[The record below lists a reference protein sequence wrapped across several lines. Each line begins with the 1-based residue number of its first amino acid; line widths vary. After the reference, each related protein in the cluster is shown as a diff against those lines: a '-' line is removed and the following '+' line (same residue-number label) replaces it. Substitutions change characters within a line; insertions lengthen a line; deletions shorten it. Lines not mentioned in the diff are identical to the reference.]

1 MKTVI
6 KTLLGGAAIA
16 LTAGI
21 ALAPSAQAA
30 CQQNGGNWNCDNAQ
44 QTANP
49 PYYIPAPSWGFS
61 PRDYQVPY
69 YGATQGNPTGG
80 QR

>member
-1 MKTVI
+1 MKTLI
-6 KTLLGGAAIA
+6 KTLLGSAAA
-16 LTAGI
+16 AMVVGM

-30 CQQNGGNWNCDNAQ
+30 CQWSGNAWNCDNAQ
-44 QTANP
+44 QTATP

-69 YGATQGNPTGG
+69 YGGQQTNTG